1 MKASSDALASRPRRR
16 ASSDYSTMRSLLMLI
31 AAGALSAC
39 ALIKPNESGDK
50 PTPASGAPVL
60 APALPDKGDPQA
72 RFDAALQQWKQN
84 DIAEAEASLKSLVED
99 FPEHSGPWANLG
111 ILYAKSN
118 RRQPAIAA
126 LSKAATL
133 NPKNDVAFNW
143 LGILNREAGDFQRA
157 RLAYEKALDA
167 NPESALA
174 HYNLAILLDLHLKQP
189 QAALPHYASY
199 QRLSGKQDLK
209 VLAWV
214 AEIEAALAPSEPP
227 APTVATDPK
236 P

>member
-1 MKASSDALASRPRRR
+1 MKALSDASASSPRRQGFGK
-16 ASSDYSTMRSLLMLI
+16 YSTMRSLLLLV
-31 AAGALSAC
+31 AAATLSAC
-39 ALIKPNESGDK
+39 AALKPGGSGE
-50 PTPASGAPVL
+50 TPAPGAPIL

-72 RFDAALQQWKQN
+72 RLDAALQQWQQN
-84 DIAEAEASLKSLVED
+84 DIAEAEASLKALTDD
-99 FPEHSGPWANLG
+99 FPEYSGPWTNLG

-118 RRQPAIAA
+118 RRQPALAA

-133 NPKNDVAFNW
+133 NPDNDVAFNW
-143 LGILNREAGDFQRA
+143 LGILNREAGSFERA

-174 HYNLAILLDLHLKQP
+174 HYNLAILLDVHLQQP
-189 QAALPHYASY
+189 QAALKHYAAY
-199 QRLSGKQDLK
+199 QTLSGKQDLK

-214 AEIEAALAPSEPP
+214 AEIEAASAPEAAAAP
-227 APTVATDPK
+227 ANAKESK